1 MTGFL
6 VASLLPPQAELEI
19 IAVDARVQRRGLARK
34 LFDELV
40 CKLGLAGVTRGRS
53 GGARIEPGGARIL
66 PGHWDLSKPGAVRA
80 TTLILEEDAVLMRLE
95 LK

>member
-6 VASLLPPQAELEI
+6 VARLLQPQTELEI
-19 IAVDARVQRRGLARK
+19 IAVDPRVQRRGLARK

-40 CKLGLAGVTRGRS
+40 YQLGQAGITEVVLEVRESNQPALELYRSLGFVETGR
-53 GGARIEPGGARIL
+53 RPRYYIDP
-66 PGHWDLSKPGAVRA
+66 V
-80 TTLILEEDAVLMRLE
+80 EDAVLMRLE